1 MIDRSN
7 STLRLRVLLL
17 LMTATA
23 GTWGKKAPLSTY
35 SEDLAVH
42 RKKFQ
47 ISQQPVKQPSQKWSK
62 KKPVYVLPVHAV
74 TDQLDYLLACKKLA
88 SEQIKHILGYTI
100 QVYAGGSREAAF
112 KARNKLY
119 MHYPAIKP
127 EVKYNLPNYTVRIGN
142 FLDQLE
148 AYTVYT
154 AIKKRMPQA
163 IIRPIALANTPYVF
177 TNRPAEQSGTP
188 SLAIPTTY
196 KGLEQNEQEAL
207 TF

>member
-7 STLRLRVLLL
+7 GTLGFRVLLL

-23 GTWGKKAPLSTY
+23 GTWGKKDPPSTY

-42 RKKFQ
+42 RREFR
-47 ISQQPVKQPSQKWSK
+47 ISQQPVEKPSQKWSK
-62 KKPVYVLPVHAV
+62 KKPVYVIPMHAV
-74 TDQLDYLLACKKLA
+74 TDQLDYLLAYKKLA

-100 QVYAGGSREAAF
+100 QVYAGGSRKAAF
-112 KARNKLY
+112 RARNKLY
-119 MHYPAIKP
+119 IHYPAIKP
-127 EVKYNLPNYTVRIGN
+127 EVKYDLPNYTVRIGN

-177 TNRPAEQSGTP
+177 TNKPAEKSGAP
-188 SLAIPTTY
+188 ILAIPTTDN
-196 KGLEQNEQEAL
+196 GLEQDEQE
-207 TF
+207 